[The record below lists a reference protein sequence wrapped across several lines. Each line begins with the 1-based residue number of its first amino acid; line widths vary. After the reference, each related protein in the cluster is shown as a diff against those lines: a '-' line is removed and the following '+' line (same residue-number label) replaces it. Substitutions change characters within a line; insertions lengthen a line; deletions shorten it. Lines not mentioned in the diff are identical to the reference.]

1 MTRLNPQPS
10 TSTSPLDN
18 PVEEVF
24 QKDVIELAHT
34 LGWRVAHFRPALT
47 KHGWRTPVSA
57 DGKGFPDLI
66 LVRDRVIA
74 VELKRRKGK
83 ASVEQLEWLDAFRA
97 AGVEAYLWRPD
108 DVDDI
113 FEILRRRTP

>member
-1 MTRLNPQPS
+1 
-10 TSTSPLDN
+10 LDD

-24 QKDVIELAHT
+24 QHDVIELAHT

-74 VELKRRKGK
+74 VELKRDHAKGRTK
-83 ASVEQLEWLDAFRA
+83 SELSVEQEEWLEAFRA
-97 AGVEAYLWRPD
+97 AGIEAYCWRP
-108 DVDDI
+108 VDTDEI
-113 FEILRRRTP
+113 FDTLRRKGHPQ